1 MFLRTSLAAALIAGL
16 TAATAQAA
24 SLWSTEGFD
33 MPESVLYDPANDRLI
48 VSVME
53 GAPNAVDGNGHLAL
67 LSTTGEIVDPHWA
80 TGMDAP
86 KGMALMDGRI
96 YAADLTHL
104 RIVDADTGA
113 LLASLPAE
121 GAVFLNDVTTNG
133 REVFVSDMMTD
144 TIWRYAD
151 GRLDTWLETPTL
163 AHPNGLFWDG
173 DRLLVGSW
181 GKGLKDDFTTE
192 APGSLLSIDP
202 KSRDISVIAGDVGNI
217 DGIVRLGGILVL
229 NDWINGKVF
238 EIAED
243 GVVSEVMAEPAGLAD
258 ISTANGVLY
267 LPHMLEGRIEAVT
280 LD

>member
-1 MFLRTSLAAALIAGL
+1 MQIRNSLAAAFVAGL
-16 TAATAQAA
+16 TATTAHAG

-33 MPESVLYDPANDRLI
+33 MPESVLHDQDHNRLV
-48 VSVME
+48 VSVMQ

-67 LSTTGEIVDPHWA
+67 LSQDGDVIEANWA

-86 KGMALMDGRI
+86 KGLALMDGKI
-96 YAADLTHL
+96 FAADLTKL
-104 RIVDADTGA
+104 RIVDAATGK

-133 REVFVSDMMTD
+133 KDVFVSDMMTD

-151 GRLDTWLETPTL
+151 GTFEKWLETPEL
-163 AHPNGLFWDG
+163 AHPNGLLWDNG
-173 DRLLVGSW
+173 RLLVGSW
-181 GKGLKDDFTTE
+181 GKGLKGDFSTE

-202 KSRDISVIAGDVGNI
+202 DTKEISVIASDIGNI
-217 DGIVRLGGILVL
+217 DGIVRHGDRLVL

-238 EIAED
+238 EIDAD
-243 GVVSEVMAEPAGLAD
+243 GHATEIAQEAAGLAD
-258 ISTANGVLY
+258 ISAANGVLY